1 MKKNNKNL
9 SAGTPDSQWRADNV
23 CEIIT
28 FFSQAECVF
37 SGGICYSR
45 EEASSTTHSKNNL
58 TRSYNGKE

>member
-1 MKKNNKNL
+1 MKENKMNL

-23 CEIIT
+23 CVGL
-28 FFSQAECVF
+28 SQAECVF